1 MRLVFIDGSDYYMDI
16 IAKDIDIKPTDTV
29 EEIENK
35 AVAIK
40 EALKKDYGM
49 RFILGVCAREPK
61 NKYRYRF
68 QIKRAIRR
76 YRRHHGPYNGTGED
90 TNFAYVI
97 IDGDNVSVRLNRYNY
112 KKEERKYNGFKLQ
125 FCYDL
130 KEFLERNIPKNNLL
144 STLLRFFCRDR
155 RLSRK
160 LGLHLYHIDMWNW
173 SFYVRETGKFICM
186 EEIEDQL

>member
-1 MRLVFIDGSDYYMDI
+1 MRLIFIDGSDWYIDI

-29 EEIENK
+29 EEIEKK
-35 AVAIK
+35 AEAIK
-40 EALKKDYGM
+40 DALKKDYGM
-49 RFILGVCAREPK
+49 KFILGVIAREPK
-61 NKYRYRF
+61 KHYRNIC
-68 QIKRAIRR
+68 QVNRAVRR

-90 TNFAYVI
+90 TNFAYVVI
-97 IDGDNVSVRLNRYNY
+97 NGDNVSVTLNKYDY
-112 KKEERKYNGFKLQ
+112 AKEERKYNGFRLQ

-130 KEFLERNIPKNNLL
+130 KEFLKRNIPKNNLL

-160 LGLHLYHIDMWNW
+160 LGLHMYHVDVWNW